1 METLNYE
8 DLNNDLL
15 WAHNNQ
21 VVKIMKDELDIYIK
35 LNLKEDNHKL
45 VVFSNGAIDPSKSK
59 PPVFMRSKWHEDF
72 NANCLYIDD

>member
-35 LNLKEDNHKL
+35 LNLKEDNHIHL
-45 VVFSNGAIDPSKSK
+45 A
-59 PPVFMRSKWHEDF
+59 
-72 NANCLYIDD
+72 